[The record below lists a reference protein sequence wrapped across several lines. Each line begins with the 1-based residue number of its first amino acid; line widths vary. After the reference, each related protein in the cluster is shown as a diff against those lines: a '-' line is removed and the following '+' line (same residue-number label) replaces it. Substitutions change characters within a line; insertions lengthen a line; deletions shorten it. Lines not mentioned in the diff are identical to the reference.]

1 MENSSSTPAPV
12 VKTTEWLIAFLV
24 MSIPFVNIIMLFI
37 WAFSSD
43 TNENKS
49 NWAKAGL
56 IWMAAIFALYLLFA
70 IVFGVAFMSS
80 QDF

>member
-1 MENSSSTPAPV
+1 MENQSTQSTPV
-12 VKTTEWLIAFLV
+12 VNTTEWLIAFLV
-24 MSIPFVNIIMLFI
+24 MSIPLVNLIMLFI

-56 IWMAAIFALYLLFA
+56 IWMAVIFALYLIFA